1 MKSKPDTDGVLERNV
16 ETLLESGGEAPKIA
30 DGSRARIRAQLVEK
44 HGIAGATGPSR
55 LRSPLVAVG
64 FGLAA
69 TAAGAVVISQLG
81 SEDATTVVDG
91 EGLKDGTTW
100 IVDAGGKVTPLGSR
114 RVRVEG
120 AALLDVAPGK
130 GTFTV
135 ETARGE
141 IQVIGTRFLVDAQ
154 PDRTTAAVVRGS
166 VQLASS
172 DGKVTLHAGEQG
184 IAEPG
189 RPPTRGPAPRL
200 SHLVS
205 WAAAARRK
213 AETDVKPM
221 RNGTLFAREPN
232 APWVPESPL
241 PITKLTVDV
250 VVEDQVARVALDQT
264 FHNPAPQ
271 MMEGMYRFA
280 IPPDASLQR
289 LAMYVDGVLTESAVV
304 ERMAARRIY
313 EDIVYRRLDPA
324 LLEWAGTGRLSLRV
338 YPLPAK
344 QDKRLLIAYT
354 QSLPKLYDDWTLTVP
369 LPEVDL
375 PVGELGF
382 DVRIKG
388 CANCEVTST
397 SHKIAA
403 KPVDRDTV
411 VSFRQAGATIGDSL
425 VLHVRDPRREAVTT
439 THRQTAKDGTPESFL
454 LVRARPELA
463 NQSKPYRPR
472 TWVILDDVSASR
484 DVMARRAQ
492 ADLIDGFL
500 RELDEDDRVGVIAF
514 DVAARTKL
522 TPTRVLDVDRKTVR
536 AALKEEGGVGATDF
550 TTALDAALKMLGNT
564 PADDAMIVYLGDG
577 VITSGARNLDVLRGK
592 LAGKARFV
600 GVGVGDGP
608 DTQTLDSLA
617 AATGGYVTTIDL
629 ADDVGW
635 RAFDLVAALHTP
647 RVVGLEARFLDAAGA
662 HVPAATYIKTPQL
675 ADGEELE
682 LVAKLAGS
690 GTPVTVELTGTV
702 NGAPWKQR
710 VAIAPASSEAGYLP
724 RLWAQRHIAARL
736 LAKHEAVVVPP
747 CAAPAPQPIQTRGP
761 RRPTPPVVVCL
772 TEQELRAKRDEEIRQ
787 EVVALGKKYFVLSR
801 HTSLLV
807 LENDAMYKQYN
818 VEKGKGDTW
827 APYLVPAKIDVK
839 KPVTTTPSDIADDA
853 ILVRTP
859 LQVFY
864 NPGGYIADGWSD
876 QRRWSFERDSISNP
890 LGGVRTRGDLQL
902 GAPLASTR
910 ATSPAPRR
918 EALAKAM
925 EEKSVDKSVA
935 LDRRAN
941 DSEDN
946 ELLDMAQQ
954 RTTVTSGELSGVGH
968 GFGQGF
974 GRGGGGSAGGEAF
987 IGTGRFSSIAGKS
1000 AKPSSWSEHA
1010 GPMYPQRL
1018 GYPTDH
1024 AFDDVTS
1031 FIPAL
1036 VPDAADTWRGDLEA
1050 IGGKKPHAIDAAA
1063 RALLA
1068 RARKA
1073 LPSGV
1078 YRWGELELAID
1089 AARRIGWKRTTD
1101 HDLVET
1107 ASFDGTTLTRR
1118 YGELGIDVT
1127 RSYGD
1132 DDVAIAMTYLPIW
1145 IADPAH
1151 YARWFEVGSNGA
1163 REVTLSRQATT
1174 AGGKAELQFVL
1185 VFDDRDRLVAVRDAK
1200 NKDLL
1205 SVTWNAAGPV
1215 SARSGGVE
1223 VSIGFTGQA
1232 IADATAWA
1240 HAGVVAGVNVELPMH
1255 LPKYWEAKAS
1265 SLVAGSAQWR
1275 HVQRQRMAS
1284 LAAINDR
1291 ANLSA
1296 TYAALLGAGGVE
1308 LGDLALASAGIA
1320 AGTTDPQ
1327 FAAAVAPFATT
1338 KPALVAYL
1346 EASRAYTQRPKS
1358 DRLKTQT
1365 TTGFVGALWSL
1376 REISALLVA
1385 DKGKEAVDR
1394 LVAMNQRAFEFRLIA
1409 ASALQTR
1416 YTVKPVDIARAWD
1429 TVATGEYR
1437 NLARSQAATW
1447 LMTRGAYDMAAERI
1461 VKLVDEL
1468 DLAAL
1473 PPRLGQLRYQFQN
1486 SRRGQAGWQLVWA
1499 KWRDRVLAGNSFEH
1513 AMALVPMAGEHPLDL
1528 PAVLAKAAALAG
1540 DDVDRVLAV
1549 ARTAMNL
1556 NHTAM
1561 AQSLVEPLVKAKPTR
1576 ELHQLVAQFALQ
1588 QGQKVKALGHLEA
1601 AQELGADEAVA
1612 LRTVQSEL
1620 SQIILV
1626 AREVAVASTG
1636 AERARAVK
1644 IAMGWGAR
1652 WRAIDTANPHIDQLL
1667 GELQLA
1673 VGNHAEAWRQLSSVI
1688 ERDPMSGT
1696 GYETVANA
1704 FEAQGKVAEALD
1716 FWNQAML
1723 IDQTNPTPRL
1733 RKAQAL
1739 IALGRTAEGDKLLG
1753 EIAGRTWHARWES
1766 IRYQAQAMLERAKAQ
1781 QEL

>member
-1 MKSKPDTDGVLERNV
+1 
-16 ETLLESGGEAPKIA
+16 
-30 DGSRARIRAQLVEK
+30 
-44 HGIAGATGPSR
+44 
-55 LRSPLVAVG
+55 
-64 FGLAA
+64 
-69 TAAGAVVISQLG
+69 
-81 SEDATTVVDG
+81 
-91 EGLKDGTTW
+91 
-100 IVDAGGKVTPLGSR
+100 
-114 RVRVEG
+114 VRVEG
-120 AALLDVAPGK
+120 AVLLDVAPGK
-130 GTFTV
+130 GAFVV

-154 PDRTTAAVVRGS
+154 PDRTTTAVVRGS

-232 APWVPESPL
+232 SPWIPEAPL
-241 PITKLTVDV
+241 PIAKLTVDV

-264 FHNPAPQ
+264 FHNPSPQ
-271 MMEGMYRFA
+271 VMEGMYRFA

-313 EDIVYRRLDPA
+313 EEIVYRRLDPA
-324 LLEWAGTGRLSLRV
+324 LLEWAGTGRLSLKV

-344 QDKRLLIAYT
+344 QDKRLLVAYT
-354 QSLPKLYDDWTLTVP
+354 QSLPKLYDDFTLTVP

-403 KPVDRDTV
+403 KPVDRDAV

-463 NQSKPYRPR
+463 NQSKAYRPR

-522 TPTRVLDVDRKTVR
+522 VPTRVLDVDRKTVR

-550 TTALDAALKMLGNT
+550 TTALDAAMKMLGNT

-577 VITSGARNLDVLRGK
+577 VITSGARNLDALREK

-608 DTQTLDSLA
+608 DTQTLESLA
-617 AATGGYVTTIDL
+617 AATGGYATTIDL

-662 HVPAATYIKTPQL
+662 LVPAASYIKTPQL

-682 LVAKLAGS
+682 LVAKLAGT
-690 GTPVTVELTGTV
+690 GTPVAVELTGTV

-710 VAIAPASSEAGYLP
+710 VAITPATSEAGYLP

-747 CAAPAPQPIQTRGP
+747 CVAPAPQPIQTRGP
-761 RRPTPPVVVCL
+761 RRPNPPAVVCL
-772 TEQELRAKRDEEIRQ
+772 TEQEVRAKRDEEIRQ

-839 KPVTTTPSDIADDA
+839 KPATTATPSDIADDA
-853 ILVRTP
+853 VLVRTP
-859 LQVFY
+859 LQVFQ
-864 NPGGYIADGWSD
+864 NPGYYDDGWSSNLG
-876 QRRWSFERDSISNP
+876 RRRSVERDWNATSISNP
-890 LGGVRTRGDLQL
+890 LGGLRTRGDLQL
-902 GAPLASTR
+902 AQPS
-910 ATSPAPRR
+910 SPRPTMPPPR
-918 EALAKAM
+918 EMAKAA
-925 EEKSVDKSVA
+925 EEKSDKSGA
-935 LDRRAN
+935 LDFHAEAES
-941 DSEDN
+941 DSAAPMDV
-946 ELLDMAQQ
+946 AQQ
-954 RTTVTSGELSGVGH
+954 RTIVTSGELAGTGS
-968 GFGQGF
+968 GF
-974 GRGGGGSAGGEAF
+974 GRGAGGMAGDDAM
-987 IGTGRFSSIAGKS
+987 IGDGRFSTISGKR
-1000 AKPSSWSEHA
+1000 AKPSRWSSA
-1010 GPMYPQRL
+1010 APMYPQRL
-1018 GYPTDH
+1018 GYPTDN
-1024 AFDDVTS
+1024 AFDDVTT

-1036 VPDAADTWRGDLEA
+1036 VPDAADTWRTDLQA
-1050 IGGKKPHAIDAAA
+1050 IGGKKPHAIDPSA

-1078 YRWGELELAID
+1078 YRWGELEVAID
-1089 AARRIGWKRTTD
+1089 GTRRIGWKRTTD
-1101 HDLVET
+1101 HDLAET

-1118 YGELGIDVT
+1118 YAELGIDVT
-1127 RSYGD
+1127 RTYGD
-1132 DDVAIAMTYLPIW
+1132 DDIALAMTYLPIW

-1185 VFDDRDRLVAVRDAK
+1185 VFDDRDRLIAIRDAK

-1205 SVTWNAAGPV
+1205 TVTWNATGPV
-1215 SARSGGVE
+1215 SARSAGVD

-1240 HAGVVAGVNVELPMH
+1240 HAGAVAGVNVELPMH
-1255 LPKYWEAKAS
+1255 LPKYWEAKAKT
-1265 SLVAGSAQWR
+1265 LTVGSAQWR

-1291 ANLSA
+1291 GNLYT
-1296 TYAALLGAGGVE
+1296 TYASLLGAGGVE
-1308 LGDLALASAGIA
+1308 LGDLSLASAGIA
-1320 AGTTDPQ
+1320 TGTTDPQ
-1327 FAAAVAPFATT
+1327 FTAALAPYATT
-1338 KPALVAYL
+1338 KPALAAYL
-1346 EASRAYTQRPKS
+1346 KASRAYAQSPKS
-1358 DRLKTQT
+1358 ERMKAQT
-1365 TTGFVGALWSL
+1365 TTGFVGALWSM

-1394 LVAMNQRAFEFRLIA
+1394 LVAMGQRAFEFRLIA
-1409 ASALQTR
+1409 ASAAQTR
-1416 YTVKPVDIARAWD
+1416 YTVKPVDIGRAWD

-1437 NLARSQAATW
+1437 NLARSQAATM
-1447 LMTRGAYDMAAERI
+1447 LMNRGAYDMAAERI

-1468 DLAAL
+1468 DLAAM
-1473 PPRLGQLRYQFQN
+1473 PPTLGQLRYQFQS

-1499 KWRDRVLAGNSFEH
+1499 KWRDRVLAGGSFEH
-1513 AMALVPMAGEHPLDL
+1513 AMALVPMAAEHPLDL

-1549 ARTAMNL
+1549 ARTAMNH
-1556 NHTAM
+1556 NHAAM

-1588 QGQKVKALGHLEA
+1588 QGQKAKALASLEA
-1601 AQELGADEAVA
+1601 AQELGADEAVS
-1612 LRTVQSEL
+1612 LQTVQSEL
-1620 SQIILV
+1620 AQIITV
-1626 AREVAVASTG
+1626 AREVAIASTG
-1636 AERARAVK
+1636 AQRARAVK
-1644 IAMGWGAR
+1644 TAMTWGTR

-1704 FEAQGKVAEALD
+1704 FEAQGKVAEAVE

-1723 IDQTNPTPRL
+1723 IDQTNPTARL

-1739 IALGRTAEGDKLLG
+1739 IALGKTAEGDKLLVD
-1753 EIAGRTWHARWES
+1753 IAGRTWHARWEG
-1766 IRYQAQAMLERAKAQ
+1766 IRYQAQALLDRAKAQ
-1781 QEL
+1781 QVQQDL